1 MKKFVYA
8 LQLLCVVL
16 MGVCVAMA
24 WNEVG
29 EHTDKVCKLAQGV
42 CPFFSW
48 MVV

>member
-16 MGVCVAMA
+16 MGVRVAMA

-29 EHTDKVCKLAQGV
+29 EHTDKL
-42 CPFFSW
+42 W
-48 MVV
+48 